1 MHHSGSAQAVN
12 KQFVPHMFTQK
23 PKGLYQPKT
32 ANSDLMMI
40 PPSELLLICRPT
52 MVRKTFGSCRAGDT
66 RDQRVRVGIAKLFA
80 NGCKEQW
87 VVWSGGHLKG
97 IAIPKIVGIRSGVA
111 V

>member
-1 MHHSGSAQAVN
+1 
-12 KQFVPHMFTQK
+12 
-23 PKGLYQPKT
+23 
-32 ANSDLMMI
+32 MI
-40 PPSELLLICRPT
+40 LR
-52 MVRKTFGSCRAGDT
+52 
-66 RDQRVRVGIAKLFA
+66 GIAKLFA